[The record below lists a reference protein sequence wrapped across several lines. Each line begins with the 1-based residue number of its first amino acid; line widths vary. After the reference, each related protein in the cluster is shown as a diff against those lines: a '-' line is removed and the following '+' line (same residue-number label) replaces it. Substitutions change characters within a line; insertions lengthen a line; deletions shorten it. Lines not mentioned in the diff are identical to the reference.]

1 MRKKT
6 SIVAAMLLLAGCG
19 GQVSPTAASP
29 SPSSAANETK
39 IDLSTQQQQVV
50 ISQAGT
56 YRLSGTTEKGVLV
69 NAESGTV
76 QLILDGATIANSDSA
91 GLAITGGEKAIV
103 TLAAG
108 TENII
113 SDGGSDET
121 YDAAVYSTVP
131 LVFEG
136 EGSLTV
142 LGRNQEGISTESTD
156 MTFNGGSYTV
166 TSADDGIGAGGDGG
180 TLTFNGGTFH
190 INASG
195 DGIDSNGDIV
205 FNGGTIYVVGSSA
218 GGDAGIDADSGFTIN
233 GGDIIALGTDM
244 LETPTEVSKQNTLAL
259 TFDETYKE
267 GSKVSV
273 VKEDGTVIVTVS
285 ADQDFRTL
293 LVSNAQ
299 LTEGETY
306 HVQIDGE
313 TISINGETDFV
324 LTDIITSYGMGK
336 QAGGPT
342 DHPQGPD
349 ERPDGEPPARRE

>member
-19 GQVSPTAASP
+19 GQVSPAAASP

-76 QLILDGATIANSDSA
+76 QLILDGATITNSDSA

-108 TENII
+108 TENTI

-121 YDAAVYSTVP
+121 YDAAVYSTIP

-166 TSADDGIGAGGDGG
+166 TSADDGIG
-180 TLTFNGGTFH
+180 
-190 INASG
+190 
-195 DGIDSNGDIV
+195 
-205 FNGGTIYVVGSSA
+205 A

-267 GSKVSV
+267 GSTVSV

-299 LTEGETY
+299 LTKDETY
-306 HVQIDGE
+306 HVQIDGK
-313 TISINGETDFV
+313 TVSINGETDFV
-324 LTDIITSYGMGK
+324 LTDTITSYGMGK